1 MLLWVLKDFW
11 VHMEYIGT
19 LCTYG
24 ELSTIQKGELFFLSL
39 FTSVSACT
47 HIPCPWPHA
56 FTSPIP
62 TDLCHLWPVPPS
74 SDSPSQNT
82 AEHLL
87 RIYLRKYP
95 YHHLWIKQSWVLVE
109 ERRNTQKLE
118 MWKYTRN
125 EAFLMI
131 VWLLMFS
138 YLHQFQIFIIWLRI
152 RLDKNNGKK
161 GHVMRFLG
169 LLISLGNAFKDVYT
183 HVV

>member
-1 MLLWVLKDFW
+1 MTLCKFIHPLSSVCLCSSTAERDDSIKTAHRTVLLWVLKDFW
-11 VHMEYIGT
+11 IHMEYIGT

-95 YHHLWIKQSWVLVE
+95 YHPPWIKQSWVLVE

-118 MWKYTRN
+118 MWK
-125 EAFLMI
+125 
-131 VWLLMFS
+131 
-138 YLHQFQIFIIWLRI
+138 LHKKWSIPDDRLTINVFISSSVSDLHNVIE
-152 RLDKNNGKK
+152 N
-161 GHVMRFLG
+161 
-169 LLISLGNAFKDVYT
+169 
-183 HVV
+183 